1 MVVSNGSSRHSR
13 ARERFARLET
23 AAVLGGRHV
32 HLSVFDIFK
41 IGIGPSS
48 THAVGPMR
56 AAKTAT
62 TRRRRGDDVTAVLH
76 DYRRWVTGA
85 DDDGA
90 GMEQNLGLTCDPIGG
105 GLAVNII
112 EC

>member
-48 THAVGPMR
+48 THTVGPMR
-56 AAKTAT
+56 VAKTAT

-85 DDDGA
+85 DDDKLDITF
-90 GMEQNLGLTCDPIGG
+90 EQSGSKRVLDRFVEK
-105 GLAVNII
+105 A
-112 EC
+112 